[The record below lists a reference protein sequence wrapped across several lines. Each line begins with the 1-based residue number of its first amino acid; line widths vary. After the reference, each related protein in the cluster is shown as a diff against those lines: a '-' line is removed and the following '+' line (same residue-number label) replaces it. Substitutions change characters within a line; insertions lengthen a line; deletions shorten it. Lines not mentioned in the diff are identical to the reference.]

1 MNNVTKRV
9 KLGSIQSI
17 RDFCFAMKSFP
28 RNISIKAKCE
38 DYEIDARS
46 LLDLMVLSHNEP
58 IDIVF
63 ESEEIIDI
71 VELNKIIYPWEV
83 E

>member
-9 KLGSIQSI
+9 KLGSIQST
-17 RDFCFAMKSFP
+17 RDFCYAMKGFP
-28 RNISIKAKCE
+28 RNISIKVKCE

-46 LLDLMVLSHNEP
+46 LLDLMVLNHNEP

>member
-1 MNNVTKRV
+1 MNNITKRV
-9 KLGSIQSI
+9 RLGSIQSI
-17 RDFCFAMKSFP
+17 RDFCYAMKGFP

-38 DYEIDARS
+38 DCESDARS
-46 LLDLMVLSHNEP
+46 LLDLMVLNHSEP

-63 ESEEIIDI
+63 ESAKDIDIEEI
-71 VELNKIIYPWEV
+71 NKIIYPWEV